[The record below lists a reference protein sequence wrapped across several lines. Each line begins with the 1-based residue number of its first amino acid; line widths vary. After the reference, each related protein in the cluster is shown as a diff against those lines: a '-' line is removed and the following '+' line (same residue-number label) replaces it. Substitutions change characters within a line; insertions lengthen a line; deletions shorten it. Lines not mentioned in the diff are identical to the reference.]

1 MVNTCSFT
9 DLDEVAKLRQE
20 TEKLQK
26 GHQKAEQ
33 KSIEASTKLSVLQ
46 QYFKEKEVEL
56 QK

>member
-1 MVNTCSFT
+1 MHTIS
-9 DLDEVAKLRQE
+9 DEVAKLRKE
-20 TEKLQK
+20 NEKLQK

-33 KSIEASTKLSVLQ
+33 KSVEASTKLTVLQ

>member
-1 MVNTCSFT
+1 MQKIRKEN
-9 DLDEVAKLRQE
+9 
-20 TEKLQK
+20 EKLEK
-26 GHQKAEQ
+26 GHQQAEE